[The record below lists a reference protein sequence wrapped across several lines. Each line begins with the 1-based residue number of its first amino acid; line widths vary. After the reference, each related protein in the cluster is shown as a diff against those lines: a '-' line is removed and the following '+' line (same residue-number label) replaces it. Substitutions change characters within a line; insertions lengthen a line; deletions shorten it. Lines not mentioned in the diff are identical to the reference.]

1 MSEGYLNGDYRIDND
16 KPFLHYYDLPVDSD
30 LIVTIA
36 GVKKEKL
43 KLVNGSEE
51 EKQVLHFVED
61 VKPLVLN
68 KKVVPSA
75 ISRAVGS
82 PDRAIWRGK
91 KIALYR
97 GDEPKAEDGKA
108 VRVREY
114 APKVEELIC
123 EECGAVIEDTKI
135 NGKTYKGRVIAENAK
150 TKFGKYL
157 CYECAQKAKEDK

>member
-43 KLVNGSEE
+43 KLANGSEE
-51 EKQVLHFVED
+51 EKQVLHFVEN

-75 ISRAVGS
+75 ISR
-82 PDRAIWRGK
+82 P
-91 KIALYR
+91 
-97 GDEPKAEDGKA
+97 
-108 VRVREY
+108 
-114 APKVEELIC
+114 
-123 EECGAVIEDTKI
+123 
-135 NGKTYKGRVIAENAK
+135 
-150 TKFGKYL
+150 
-157 CYECAQKAKEDK
+157 